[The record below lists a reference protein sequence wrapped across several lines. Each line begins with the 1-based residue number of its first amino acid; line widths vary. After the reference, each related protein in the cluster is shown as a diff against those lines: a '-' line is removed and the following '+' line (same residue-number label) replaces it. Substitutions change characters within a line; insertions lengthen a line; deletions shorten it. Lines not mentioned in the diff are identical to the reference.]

1 MGRGGDLRRSH
12 RFSLVSGDGRQSS
25 EAKRSEAKQTSPSL
39 IPLPDPRP
47 CPHPPAAPSPVRRA
61 KEIRC
66 GEGEDFG
73 VRWLDTALVF
83 GSARGGRHRWTVR
96 KGKRCRA
103 TAVQGFWILAVFR
116 GAVVSW
122 FLQRDGNPPRLS
134 PNGRRKT
141 GRIIDDDF
149 RAWPGTRLEK
159 QGKRNEGGQGRRNLG
174 SISSGC
180 YEND

>member
-1 MGRGGDLRRSH
+1 MEGGGARSQETE
-12 RFSLVSGDGRQSS
+12 GSS
-25 EAKRSEAKQTSPSL
+25 QKKGGQEQNAPLPL
-39 IPLPDPRP
+39 IPLHNPRP

-73 VRWLDTALVF
+73 VRWLDTALAF
-83 GSARGGRHRWTVR
+83 RSARGGRHRWTVR

-122 FLQRDGNPPRLS
+122 FLQRD
-134 PNGRRKT
+134 
-141 GRIIDDDF
+141 
-149 RAWPGTRLEK
+149 
-159 QGKRNEGGQGRRNLG
+159 
-174 SISSGC
+174 
-180 YEND
+180 